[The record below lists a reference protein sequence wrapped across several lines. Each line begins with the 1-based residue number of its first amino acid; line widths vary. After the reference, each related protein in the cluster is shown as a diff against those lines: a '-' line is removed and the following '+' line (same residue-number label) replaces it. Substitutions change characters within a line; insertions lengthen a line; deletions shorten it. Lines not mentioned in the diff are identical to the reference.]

1 MHLKSVVALALWSAV
16 TQTGGK
22 FLSKKRPEST
32 HTPRPSLSTM
42 SSHQTASKL
51 MSTMLLLH
59 QLLKKC
65 SWDITALFLRKYH
78 SCPVC
83 VACCLILTRTH
94 MHAQKS
100 CSSCVNTNIVVTDCL
115 FKFNTLCVLNT
126 MHVQCFEPQGSPG
139 LYEFPLLLLDFR
151 GMCWN

>member
-1 MHLKSVVALALWSAV
+1 MYIHCVFFFPGQSMHLKSVAALALWSAV

-22 FLSKKRPEST
+22 FLSKKRLEST
-32 HTPRPSLSTM
+32 PTPRPSLSTM

-83 VACCLILTRTH
+83 VACCLILTRAHT
-94 MHAQKS
+94 QKG
-100 CSSCVNTNIVVTDCL
+100 CSGCVNTNNRL
-115 FKFNTLCVLNT
+115 SL
-126 MHVQCFEPQGSPG
+126 
-139 LYEFPLLLLDFR
+139 
-151 GMCWN
+151 

>member
-1 MHLKSVVALALWSAV
+1 MYIHCVFFFPGQSMQLKSVAALALWSAV

-22 FLSKKRPEST
+22 FLSKKRLEST
-32 HTPRPSLSTM
+32 PTPRPSLLTM

-65 SWDITALFLRKYH
+65 SWDIIALFLRKYH

-83 VACCLILTRTH
+83 VACCLILMRAHTKRLFKFQLTL
-94 MHAQKS
+94 
-100 CSSCVNTNIVVTDCL
+100 ITDCL
-115 FKFNTLCVLNT
+115 FNTLCVLNCYA
-126 MHVQCFEPQGSPG
+126 MHVQRFEPQGRG
-139 LYEFPLLLLDFR
+139 FTNFR
-151 GMCWN
+151 Y